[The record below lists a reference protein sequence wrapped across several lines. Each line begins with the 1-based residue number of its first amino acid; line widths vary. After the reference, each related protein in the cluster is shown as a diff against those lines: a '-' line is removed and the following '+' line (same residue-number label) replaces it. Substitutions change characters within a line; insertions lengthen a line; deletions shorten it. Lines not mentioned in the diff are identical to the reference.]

1 MRLTKPIIRI
11 WVFIMDSIED
21 IVDTTKQRIRR
32 KRQIE
37 LKKRSEIEEKRF
49 NKELMKYIND
59 SDRLENRDFE
69 LEKTK
74 DLNS

>member
-1 MRLTKPIIRI
+1 MRLTKLIIRI
-11 WVFIMDSIED
+11 GAFIMDSIED

-32 KRQIE
+32 KRQIK
-37 LKKRSEIEEKRF
+37 LKKRSEMEEKRF